1 MDAPYHPAFQRL
13 QRQAIQ
19 LFHLLLRRDPH
30 SHWPR
35 WMAAPS
41 SMTGW
46 YRVTPL
52 TLETSILYIYTRIL
66 YIYIL
71 YVYIYIYNIYIY
83 IYNVYIYIHIH
94 RTYIYIYETNGNNNN
109 SKSNN
114 YHIINYG
121 FTSHLRLVSN
131 DFEGLVIARSHFLSY
146 QPTISFLPCSLAV
159 GCRNPYLTVDFIPIF
174 YWSKTINTNSCG
186 LNPCF
191 FPS

>member
-1 MDAPYHPAFQRL
+1 MDPPVFHPAFQR
-13 QRQAIQ
+13 QRQAVQ

-35 WMAAPS
+35 
-41 SMTGW
+41 
-46 YRVTPL
+46 RQHHRPL
-52 TLETSILYIYTRIL
+52 DDFGGPHWLWKPPYYIYT
-66 YIYIL
+66 
-71 YVYIYIYNIYIY
+71 YNIYIC
-83 IYNVYIYIHIH
+83 IYTEYEY
-94 RTYIYIYETNGNNNN
+94 TYIYMIQRVITIIVSLIIIIEL
-109 SKSNN
+109 
-114 YHIINYG
+114 INYR

-146 QPTISFLPCSLAV
+146 QPTILFHPCSLAV

-174 YWSKTINTNSCG
+174 CWSKTINTNSCG